1 VFSTGY
7 DFNHERR
14 KDDQMKRILALGLV
28 AGVAILLAASLQPDL
43 AAGDS
48 KQAVLKIDGMTCG
61 GCALS
66 VRTVVKRIDGTH
78 DVEVDWKKGRA
89 VVSFDPDRVSAA
101 EIAAAIEKKLSYRTE
116 VVDDGGSSHE

>member
-1 VFSTGY
+1 
-7 DFNHERR
+7 
-14 KDDQMKRILALGLV
+14 MKQILALGLV

-66 VRTVVKRIDGTH
+66 VRTVVKRIDGAL

-89 VVSFDPDRVSAA
+89 VVSFDPEKVSAA
-101 EIAAAIEKKLSYRTE
+101 EIAATIEEELGYKSE
-116 VVDDGGSSHE
+116 VASDADSDE